1 MGTISW
7 AASGMRSRAASRMN
21 WGAVSLE
28 GGDRD
33 ELGGSGRHDFL
44 VVVTCLEA
52 ALRTPSS

>member
-7 AASGMRSRAASRMN
+7 AASGMN
-21 WGAVSLE
+21 LGAVSLE